1 MNSVWSQA
9 IISVSLVSLISLVGM
24 FIVAVNESKLK
35 KSRTSFFSFLVAL
48 AIGALLGDLLIHLL
62 PEIYKTVGYNASFY
76 VIGGF
81 LAFMFIE
88 KVLHWRHEHKP
99 SSNKIEPVGYMNLI
113 ADSVHNFVDGALV
126 AASYLVSFPVG
137 LATTI
142 AVVLHEFPQE
152 LGNYGILRIAG
163 FSKKASLFL
172 NFGSA
177 LLAILG
183 AVVVLA
189 GGIDIQSTGQIILA
203 VTSGSFIYLIFL
215 LYRKLE
221 SDMTVRQVFTTILA
235 ITIGVVIMWGI
246 TFLE

>member
-1 MNSVWSQA
+1 MDSVWSQA
-9 IISVSLVSLISLVGM
+9 IISVTLVSLISLAGM
-24 FIVAVNESKLK
+24 LVVAVNESKLK
-35 KSRTSFFSFLVAL
+35 KSKTIFFNFLVAL

-81 LAFMFIE
+81 LAFMFLE
-88 KVLHWRHEHKP
+88 KALHWRHEHKP
-99 SSNKIEPVGYMNLI
+99 ASNKIEPVGYMNLI
-113 ADSVHNFVDGALV
+113 ADSIHNFVDGALV
-126 AASYLVSFPVG
+126 AASYLISFPVG

-163 FSKKASLFL
+163 FSKKASLLL

-183 AVVVLA
+183 AVFVLG

-203 VTSGSFIYLIFL
+203 ITSGSFIYLIFL
-215 LYRKLE
+215 LSRKLE
-221 SDMTVRQVFTTILA
+221 SDMAVKHVFGTIFA
-235 ITIGVVIMWGI
+235 IAIGVAIMWGV